1 MGWSPSWSRE
11 DVEWSEQAG
20 PQEVR
25 GPGMDWALGT
35 EGLTTKRESQRARS
49 MGYSLQKGR
58 SNAERRRRGEPGRR
72 ACHPGKIR
80 G

>member
-25 GPGMDWALGT
+25 GPGMDWDMIVCPNCGANL
-35 EGLTTKRESQRARS
+35 KFDPKSQK
-49 MGYSLQKGR
+49 MLWLL
-58 SNAERRRRGEPGRR
+58 
-72 ACHPGKIR
+72 
-80 G
+80 